1 MKNKNFGRK
10 RQAIYIL
17 SNRKSTR
24 IIKTLMD
31 FFFFIK
37 VKIKMVCFSVPS
49 LIDRGIFIIFFVA
62 FWDSILYFPE
72 TMQLIIFYVIL
83 LIEIAIKSKRKTEVT
98 IMEFKSILI
107 KDTTVEER
115 KQIVKESLGNI
126 SASCDGC
133 MARLSEMYGEY
144 IEGKKEIR
152 DINME
157 FNGHY
162 LRGDMDKGERRSCP
176 M

>member
-1 MKNKNFGRK
+1 
-10 RQAIYIL
+10 
-17 SNRKSTR
+17 
-24 IIKTLMD
+24 
-31 FFFFIK
+31 
-37 VKIKMVCFSVPS
+37 
-49 LIDRGIFIIFFVA
+49 
-62 FWDSILYFPE
+62 
-72 TMQLIIFYVIL
+72 
-83 LIEIAIKSKRKTEVT
+83 
-98 IMEFKSILI
+98 MEFKSILI

-133 MARLSEMYGEY
+133 MARLSEMYDEY
-144 IEGKKEIR
+144 IEGKKEIH

-162 LRGDMDKGERRSCP
+162 LRGDMDKSERISCP

>member
-1 MKNKNFGRK
+1 MVNNKLVLLERRRYGE
-10 RQAIYIL
+10 
-17 SNRKSTR
+17 STW
-24 IIKTLMD
+24 
-31 FFFFIK
+31 
-37 VKIKMVCFSVPS
+37 
-49 LIDRGIFIIFFVA
+49 GI
-62 FWDSILYFPE
+62 
-72 TMQLIIFYVIL
+72 
-83 LIEIAIKSKRKTEVT
+83 
-98 IMEFKSILI
+98 KSILI

-133 MARLSEMYGEY
+133 MARLSEMYDEY

>member
-1 MKNKNFGRK
+1 
-10 RQAIYIL
+10 
-17 SNRKSTR
+17 
-24 IIKTLMD
+24 
-31 FFFFIK
+31 
-37 VKIKMVCFSVPS
+37 
-49 LIDRGIFIIFFVA
+49 
-62 FWDSILYFPE
+62 
-72 TMQLIIFYVIL
+72 
-83 LIEIAIKSKRKTEVT
+83 
-98 IMEFKSILI
+98 MEFKSILI

-133 MARLSEMYGEY
+133 MARLSEMYDEY

-162 LRGDMDKGERRSCP
+162 LRGDMDKGEKRSCP
-176 M
+176 MWINLPLYVHSKPINRMEVFVWNSKRELHFS

>member
-1 MKNKNFGRK
+1 M
-10 RQAIYIL
+10 
-17 SNRKSTR
+17 
-24 IIKTLMD
+24 
-31 FFFFIK
+31 
-37 VKIKMVCFSVPS
+37 
-49 LIDRGIFIIFFVA
+49 
-62 FWDSILYFPE
+62 
-72 TMQLIIFYVIL
+72 FYVIL
-83 LIEIAIKSKRKTEVT
+83 LIEIAIKSKQKTEVT

-133 MARLSEMYGEY
+133 MARLSEMYDEY

-162 LRGDMDKGERRSCP
+162 LRGDMDKSERISCP

>member
-1 MKNKNFGRK
+1 MR
-10 RQAIYIL
+10 
-17 SNRKSTR
+17 
-24 IIKTLMD
+24 
-31 FFFFIK
+31 
-37 VKIKMVCFSVPS
+37 
-49 LIDRGIFIIFFVA
+49 
-62 FWDSILYFPE
+62 
-72 TMQLIIFYVIL
+72 LIIFYVIL
-83 LIEIAIKSKRKTEVT
+83 LIEIAIKSKRKIEVT

-126 SASCDGC
+126 SANCDGC
-133 MARLSEMYGEY
+133 MARLSEMYDEY

-162 LRGDMDKGERRSCP
+162 LRGDMDKGEKRSCP

>member
-1 MKNKNFGRK
+1 
-10 RQAIYIL
+10 
-17 SNRKSTR
+17 
-24 IIKTLMD
+24 
-31 FFFFIK
+31 
-37 VKIKMVCFSVPS
+37 
-49 LIDRGIFIIFFVA
+49 
-62 FWDSILYFPE
+62 
-72 TMQLIIFYVIL
+72 MQLIIFYVIL
-83 LIEIAIKSKRKTEVT
+83 LIEIAIKSKRKIEVT

-133 MARLSEMYGEY
+133 MARLSEMYDEY

-162 LRGDMDKGERRSCP
+162 LRGDMDKSERRSCP

>member
-1 MKNKNFGRK
+1 M
-10 RQAIYIL
+10 
-17 SNRKSTR
+17 
-24 IIKTLMD
+24 
-31 FFFFIK
+31 
-37 VKIKMVCFSVPS
+37 
-49 LIDRGIFIIFFVA
+49 GIFIIFFVA
-62 FWDSILYFPE
+62 FGDSILYSPE

-133 MARLSEMYGEY
+133 MARLSEMYEEY

>member
-1 MKNKNFGRK
+1 MIVKHPREYVVDKLQYALNPKTIAVVGASR
-10 RQAIYIL
+10 Y
-17 SNRKSTR
+17 ST
-24 IIKTLMD
+24 
-31 FFFFIK
+31 K
-37 VKIKMVCFSVPS
+37 VGYKVV
-49 LIDRGIFIIFFVA
+49 DG
-62 FWDSILYFPE
+62 
-72 TMQLIIFYVIL
+72 
-83 LIEIAIKSKRKTEVT
+83 
-98 IMEFKSILI
+98 ILI

-133 MARLSEMYGEY
+133 MARLSEMYDEY

-162 LRGDMDKGERRSCP
+162 LRGDMDKGEKRSCP

>member
-1 MKNKNFGRK
+1 
-10 RQAIYIL
+10 
-17 SNRKSTR
+17 
-24 IIKTLMD
+24 
-31 FFFFIK
+31 
-37 VKIKMVCFSVPS
+37 
-49 LIDRGIFIIFFVA
+49 
-62 FWDSILYFPE
+62 
-72 TMQLIIFYVIL
+72 
-83 LIEIAIKSKRKTEVT
+83 
-98 IMEFKSILI
+98 MEFKSILI

-133 MARLSEMYGEY
+133 MARLSEMYDEY

-162 LRGDMDKGERRSCP
+162 LRGDMDKGEKRSCP
-176 M
+176 MKSKSTPLLTFTQDLLIEWRCLYEI

>member
-1 MKNKNFGRK
+1 MMTENNLKSDM
-10 RQAIYIL
+10 ITL
-17 SNRKSTR
+17 SIVPHYSLLLNPFLKS
-24 IIKTLMD
+24 
-31 FFFFIK
+31 FF
-37 VKIKMVCFSVPS
+37 P
-49 LIDRGIFIIFFVA
+49 G
-62 FWDSILYFPE
+62 ILYSPE
-72 TMQLIIFYVIL
+72 TMQLIMFYVIL

-133 MARLSEMYGEY
+133 MARLSEMYDEY

>member
-1 MKNKNFGRK
+1 MCSSD
-10 RQAIYIL
+10 L
-17 SNRKSTR
+17 S
-24 IIKTLMD
+24 
-31 FFFFIK
+31 
-37 VKIKMVCFSVPS
+37 
-49 LIDRGIFIIFFVA
+49 IDRGIFIIFFVA
-62 FWDSILYFPE
+62 FWDSILYSPE

-133 MARLSEMYGEY
+133 MARLSEMYDEY
-144 IEGKKEIR
+144 IKGKKEIR

>member
-1 MKNKNFGRK
+1 MKNAGKACNNRLYRHIRTFEKIVKNYFV
-10 RQAIYIL
+10 IYE
-17 SNRKSTR
+17 KYH
-24 IIKTLMD
+24 
-31 FFFFIK
+31 
-37 VKIKMVCFSVPS
+37 
-49 LIDRGIFIIFFVA
+49 LIFKKA
-62 FWDSILYFPE
+62 
-72 TMQLIIFYVIL
+72 
-83 LIEIAIKSKRKTEVT
+83 EVT

-133 MARLSEMYGEY
+133 MARLSEMYDEY

-162 LRGDMDKGERRSCP
+162 LRGDMDKGEKRSCP

>member
-1 MKNKNFGRK
+1 
-10 RQAIYIL
+10 
-17 SNRKSTR
+17 
-24 IIKTLMD
+24 
-31 FFFFIK
+31 
-37 VKIKMVCFSVPS
+37 
-49 LIDRGIFIIFFVA
+49 
-62 FWDSILYFPE
+62 
-72 TMQLIIFYVIL
+72 MQLIMFYVIL

-133 MARLSEMYGEY
+133 MARLS
-144 IEGKKEIR
+144 GKKEIR

>member
-1 MKNKNFGRK
+1 MNKSFHTFLGIIRP
-10 RQAIYIL
+10 L
-17 SNRKSTR
+17 S
-24 IIKTLMD
+24 
-31 FFFFIK
+31 
-37 VKIKMVCFSVPS
+37 
-49 LIDRGIFIIFFVA
+49 IDRGIFIIFFVA
-62 FWDSILYFPE
+62 FGDSILYSPE

-133 MARLSEMYGEY
+133 MARLSEMYEEY

>member
-1 MKNKNFGRK
+1 M
-10 RQAIYIL
+10 
-17 SNRKSTR
+17 
-24 IIKTLMD
+24 
-31 FFFFIK
+31 
-37 VKIKMVCFSVPS
+37 
-49 LIDRGIFIIFFVA
+49 
-62 FWDSILYFPE
+62 
-72 TMQLIIFYVIL
+72 FYVIL
-83 LIEIAIKSKRKTEVT
+83 LIEIAIKSKQKTEVT

-133 MARLSEMYGEY
+133 MARLSEMYDEY
-144 IEGKKEIR
+144 IEGKREIR

>member
-1 MKNKNFGRK
+1 
-10 RQAIYIL
+10 
-17 SNRKSTR
+17 
-24 IIKTLMD
+24 
-31 FFFFIK
+31 
-37 VKIKMVCFSVPS
+37 
-49 LIDRGIFIIFFVA
+49 
-62 FWDSILYFPE
+62 
-72 TMQLIIFYVIL
+72 MQLIIFYVIL

-133 MARLSEMYGEY
+133 MARLSEMYDEY

-157 FNGHY
+157 FNRHY
-162 LRGDMDKGERRSCP
+162 LLGDMDKGERRSCP

>member
-1 MKNKNFGRK
+1 
-10 RQAIYIL
+10 
-17 SNRKSTR
+17 
-24 IIKTLMD
+24 
-31 FFFFIK
+31 
-37 VKIKMVCFSVPS
+37 
-49 LIDRGIFIIFFVA
+49 
-62 FWDSILYFPE
+62 
-72 TMQLIIFYVIL
+72 MQLIIFYVIL

-107 KDTTVEER
+107 KDTTIEER
-115 KQIVKESLGNI
+115 KLIVKESLGNI
-126 SASCDGC
+126 SANCDGC
-133 MARLSEMYGEY
+133 MARLSEMYDEY

>member
-1 MKNKNFGRK
+1 
-10 RQAIYIL
+10 
-17 SNRKSTR
+17 
-24 IIKTLMD
+24 
-31 FFFFIK
+31 
-37 VKIKMVCFSVPS
+37 
-49 LIDRGIFIIFFVA
+49 
-62 FWDSILYFPE
+62 
-72 TMQLIIFYVIL
+72 MQLIIFYVIL

-126 SASCDGC
+126 SANCDGC
-133 MARLSEMYGEY
+133 MARLSEMYDEY

-162 LRGDMDKGERRSCP
+162 LRGDMDKSERISCP

>member
-1 MKNKNFGRK
+1 MRECNQTVFYACFLASQKCFQMLQSNKRYKERNIK
-10 RQAIYIL
+10 RIP
-17 SNRKSTR
+17 K
-24 IIKTLMD
+24 
-31 FFFFIK
+31 K
-37 VKIKMVCFSVPS
+37 VGVKVM
-49 LIDRGIFIIFFVA
+49 
-62 FWDSILYFPE
+62 
-72 TMQLIIFYVIL
+72 
-83 LIEIAIKSKRKTEVT
+83 EI
-98 IMEFKSILI
+98 KSILI
-107 KDTTVEER
+107 KDTTREER

-133 MARLSEMYGEY
+133 MARLSEMYDEY

-162 LRGDMDKGERRSCP
+162 LRGDMDKGEKRSCP

>member
-1 MKNKNFGRK
+1 
-10 RQAIYIL
+10 
-17 SNRKSTR
+17 
-24 IIKTLMD
+24 
-31 FFFFIK
+31 
-37 VKIKMVCFSVPS
+37 
-49 LIDRGIFIIFFVA
+49 
-62 FWDSILYFPE
+62 
-72 TMQLIIFYVIL
+72 MQLIMFYVIL

-126 SASCDGC
+126 SENCDGC
-133 MARLSEMYGEY
+133 MARLSEMYDEY
-144 IEGKKEIR
+144 IKGKKEIR

>member
-1 MKNKNFGRK
+1 MKKKPGDRCGATVFRLLK
-10 RQAIYIL
+10 DCR
-17 SNRKSTR
+17 
-24 IIKTLMD
+24 
-31 FFFFIK
+31 FF
-37 VKIKMVCFSVPS
+37 
-49 LIDRGIFIIFFVA
+49 LRH
-62 FWDSILYFPE
+62 
-72 TMQLIIFYVIL
+72 YVIL

-133 MARLSEMYGEY
+133 MARLSEMYDEY

>member
-1 MKNKNFGRK
+1 MFFS
-10 RQAIYIL
+10 AI
-17 SNRKSTR
+17 
-24 IIKTLMD
+24 
-31 FFFFIK
+31 
-37 VKIKMVCFSVPS
+37 

-62 FWDSILYFPE
+62 FWDSILYSPE

-162 LRGDMDKGERRSCP
+162 LRGDMDKGEKRSCP